1 MATGCDGLRAGGGA
15 AREGGILRTPLRHA
29 RCSNPSVLA
38 FVWILT
44 LLGLA
49 VWSLLAWGLHAVLTI
64 DPRWVDNVESL
75 IHEVP
80 YADLIDDWIPGWQ
93 QLVLVTMDLAQ
104 TVLSWVGS
112 NAPLVAW
119 IVWAIGALA
128 ILGTG
133 LVLTLIVCLLREK
146 KPQAASAH

>member
-1 MATGCDGLRAGGGA
+1 
-15 AREGGILRTPLRHA
+15 
-29 RCSNPSVLA
+29 VLA

-49 VWSLLAWGLHAVLTI
+49 VWSALAWGLHAVLTI

-80 YADLIDDWIPGWQ
+80 YADLITDWIPGWQ
-93 QLVLVTMDLAQ
+93 QLLQVTMDLAQ

-119 IVWAIGALA
+119 IVWSIGALV